1 MNPTDELSSYYAEL
15 LEGTYDC
22 VDRVVLNAYFPM
34 GQTGGGLR
42 RWWRQLHGS
51 DANLND
57 AHLRD
62 MAGTFSRRLRA
73 FCARRHPVDRSSR
86 WAAQA

>member
-1 MNPTDELSSYYAEL
+1 MNPSDELSSYYAEL

-42 RWWRQLHGS
+42 
-51 DANLND
+51 
-57 AHLRD
+57 
-62 MAGTFSRRLRA
+62 T
-73 FCARRHPVDRSSR
+73 
-86 WAAQA
+86 